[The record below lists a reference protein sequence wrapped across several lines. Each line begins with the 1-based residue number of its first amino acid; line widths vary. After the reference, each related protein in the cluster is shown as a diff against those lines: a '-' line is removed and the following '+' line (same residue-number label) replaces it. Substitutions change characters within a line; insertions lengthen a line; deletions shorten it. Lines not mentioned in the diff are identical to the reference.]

1 MIFLEV
7 SNLRIALG
15 LLCMRWRYRQNGKDD
30 LGNVGGLLSAGFH
43 RSVATNLA
51 LCSQTWLRLVA
62 TACQTDTILKPQTWS
77 HLCSLTGRIY
87 GDRILHPLEQNA
99 HSCNSLPFS
108 RLDLCDVS
116 AFGADMVME
125 IVGCAA
131 SVSQLLVYIAL
142 SSGRLEKLCAELKDG
157 SSTYR
162 EEESNISILLGI
174 IKRLSRQNITNEDSI
189 LPVLIAISTLACQA
203 LHLLR
208 PNKVLGINWTPIT
221 AHEKIKSAF
230 QSLDKKR
237 TLLHLYISQTHHD
250 ALIDL
255 RETIETSTMSSSK
268 TPMTETSGTS
278 MKDASDDSDSE
289 RQRNIPRPNGGR
301 QERTRRSRVTISS
314 NDFATSSTDSS
325 IGGDHKFH

>member
-1 MIFLEV
+1 VHLDFDACDGVISKIEKMH
-7 SNLRIALG
+7 
-15 LLCMRWRYRQNGKDD
+15 
-30 LGNVGGLLSAGFH
+30 VGVLLSACFD

-51 LCSQTWLRLVA
+51 LYTRMWLHLVA
-62 TACQTDTILKPQTWS
+62 TACQTDTILRPQTWS
-77 HLCSLTGRIY
+77 HLCSFTGRIY
-87 GDRILHPLEQNA
+87 GDRILHLLEQNA

-157 SSTYR
+157 RSTYR
-162 EEESNISILLGI
+162 EEESNISLLLGI
-174 IKRLSRQNITNEDSI
+174 VQRLSRQNITNEDSI
-189 LPVLIAISTLACQA
+189 LPVLIGISTLACQA

-255 RETIETSTMSSSK
+255 RETIQTSSMSSSK
-268 TPMTETSGTS
+268 MPMNESPDTASKGTS
-278 MKDASDDSDSE
+278 DGSDTKFQGDNSM
-289 RQRNIPRPNGGR
+289 PTGVT
-301 QERTRRSRVTISS
+301 QERPWRSRVTSS
-314 NDFATSSTDSS
+314 SKSFEESLADSST
-325 IGGDHKFH
+325 GGDDELY